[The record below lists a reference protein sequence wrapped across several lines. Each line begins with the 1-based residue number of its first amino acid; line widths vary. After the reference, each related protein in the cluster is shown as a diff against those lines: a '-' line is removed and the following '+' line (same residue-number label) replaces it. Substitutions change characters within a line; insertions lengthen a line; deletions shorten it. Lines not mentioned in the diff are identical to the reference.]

1 MVKRI
6 MDKFEIT
13 YESGAAGSFLVISAD
28 KDEHILSYQVEMIA
42 NNPDKNILPVDIRQK
57 NEKFN
62 LYYTITSK
70 LKLSQYLKRNKIKRY
85 DFIKIFSGIVK
96 AIIDSKDF
104 LLSDKS
110 FLLDEEYIYINPLTA
125 EVSLVYLPVNFD
137 LDINNKL
144 KEFAL
149 NFIMYSANIDETQSD
164 NFLPRVLNF
173 LKSETFNVLEFDK
186 LLKELGRSSVNKED
200 VADDKQDINEHSSDG
215 ALKPGMSGEEG
226 QRESF
231 FAKSNVETPEHQKA
245 RRVEPPKPGI
255 ARLEVP
261 RPAIQKSE
269 TQKPYVQNTAVQNS
283 AVEKP
288 EVRKPE
294 VKPEI
299 KKPPVQKTET
309 KRPSATR
316 EPVVATGNVMKYKNN
331 TIIVGIVIQAVL
343 IIAAAIVLF
352 SGIMEPLG
360 NSMAVNAVGVMVI
373 LGAPSYFLWK
383 KVLDRN
389 NMVESTPVI
398 ATTARGTYER
408 DEKPHVNMAKR
419 EIRNAPME
427 SVTPPQNPPSSERQ
441 ANVSNPEVKNPEIS
455 SRNKWSNS
463 NPETLNETT
472 VLSAVNL
479 NDTVMLGVSQARYP
493 YLQGKKDGTVEE
505 ITINKPSFVIGR
517 LKEQVDYV
525 SQNVAVGKVHAE
537 IISKDGCYYI
547 KDLNSRNGT
556 YVNDVRLESNK
567 EYEIKNN
574 DKIVFANSE
583 YTFIAL

>member
-186 LLKELGRSSVNKED
+186 LLKEMGRSSVYKED
-200 VADDKQDINEHSSDG
+200 VADDKQDIYEYSSDG
-215 ALKPGMSGEEG
+215 ALKPG
-226 QRESF
+226 
-231 FAKSNVETPEHQKA
+231 
-245 RRVEPPKPGI
+245 I
-255 ARLEVP
+255 ARLEVQ

-343 IIAAAIVLF
+343 IIAATIVLF